1 MPFDVGLAMLGQ
13 GALGFLGGERAN
25 SANRAAAQAQMSF
38 QERMSN
44 TSYQRAVA
52 DLKAAGLNPML
63 AYGQPASAPQ
73 GASYQAQNTLEQG
86 ANASARS
93 IEMQLMKE
101 KLNTERETQG
111 NIAANMVKMEAETE
125 SIAHDTSVNKY
136 FAGPKSIEMAR
147 QSLRNA
153 EEQGFLM
160 GAQTAQARQQT
171 KVAIA
176 TVDKVLQEIKSGEAS
191 EDKLK
196 AETKHIKVLIQ
207 NSTLDQKQ
215 KQAFSE
221 AWDKL
226 GSSGALA
233 KEAVPFI
240 RMLFMMIGK

>member
-86 ANASARS
+86 AAASARS

-101 KLNTERETQG
+101 KLNTEKETQG
-111 NIAANMVKMEAETE
+111 NIAANTLKTEAEAE
-125 SIAHDTSVNKY
+125 ALSHDTMVNKY
-136 FAGPKSIEMAR
+136 FSGPKSIEMAR

-153 EEQGFLM
+153 EEQGLLT
-160 GAQTAQARQQT
+160 GAQTAQAREQT

-176 TVDKVLQEIKSGEAS
+176 TVDKVLQEIKSGEAT

-226 GSSGALA
+226 GSTGALA